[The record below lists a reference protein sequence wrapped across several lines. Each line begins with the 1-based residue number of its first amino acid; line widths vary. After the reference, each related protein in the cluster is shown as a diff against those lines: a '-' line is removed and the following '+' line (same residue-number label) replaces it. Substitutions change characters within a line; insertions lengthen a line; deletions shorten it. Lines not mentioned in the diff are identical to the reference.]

1 LSDVILHRIAR
12 PSFKHLA
19 ALSTSVSDHDRILND
34 TIRET
39 ILDLVRERGP
49 DSSICPSE
57 VARRLREEE
66 WHNLM
71 LRVRTVAAKLDAED
85 RIAVTQ
91 GDEPV
96 DIQET
101 DGPVRLSI
109 QD

>member
-1 LSDVILHRIAR
+1 
-12 PSFKHLA
+12 
-19 ALSTSVSDHDRILND
+19 
-34 TIRET
+34 
-39 ILDLVRERGP
+39 
-49 DSSICPSE
+49 
-57 VARRLREEE
+57 
-66 WHNLM
+66 M